1 MLGNA
6 IHQPRIPSGF
16 CCVGSA
22 SVRSRAVV
30 RARRIAS
37 GRRPRAWRD
46 ASRRPPL
53 VSCLAG
59 PRPHSFEGSRPCGA
73 QASARGVAAR
83 AGRSGP
89 AQGPRGSWLRD
100 GAVDVA
106 ARGHADR
113 AARTRAVPPRSRLV
127 HPAAPW
133 VVTPTSHAAGARA
146 RRGGDRAVE
155 ARALA
160 AGKKNARRRRAWI
173 VFQDESGVS
182 QRPPVRRTWAP
193 RGETPV
199 LIHAF
204 NWAKLS
210 LAVGL
215 AFRWDFRRSG
225 LFFQT
230 RPGSYNDVTLIGFL
244 NELQDHFR
252 GRRLLLIWDG
262 LPSHKSRNMTA
273 YLATQRSWL
282 TIERLPGYAL
292 SSIPPNSCG
301 ATSRAA
307 NWPTS
312 AR

>member
-1 MLGNA
+1 
-6 IHQPRIPSGF
+6 
-16 CCVGSA
+16 
-22 SVRSRAVV
+22 
-30 RARRIAS
+30 
-37 GRRPRAWRD
+37 
-46 ASRRPPL
+46 
-53 VSCLAG
+53 
-59 PRPHSFEGSRPCGA
+59 
-73 QASARGVAAR
+73 
-83 AGRSGP
+83 
-89 AQGPRGSWLRD
+89 
-100 GAVDVA
+100 
-106 ARGHADR
+106 
-113 AARTRAVPPRSRLV
+113 
-127 HPAAPW
+127 
-133 VVTPTSHAAGARA
+133 
-146 RRGGDRAVE
+146 
-155 ARALA
+155 ALA
-160 AGKKNARRRRAWI
+160 RGKKNARRRRAWI

-282 TIERLPGYAL
+282 TIERLPGYAPEL
-292 SSIPPNSCG
+292 NPTELVWGNVKGRELANLCADNLGEVERAVRTGSPPSSPGTHAGVCVSPPCRPFFLTRASLYY
-301 ATSRAA
+301 ARLSRARSTPLVRA
-307 NWPTS
+307 S
-312 AR
+312 GL